1 MDETFLTLLTPEGEF
16 LKARKQKRIYSIGEE
31 ISFNP
36 ELVGHP
42 KKKLSIKW
50 LASMRRGIT
59 VAAAAVLLL
68 ASAVATNLD
77 DNKVYA
83 YMSID
88 VKPSIELGVNDK
100 MEVIKLTAY
109 NREGKEITSGLK
121 DWEEKDAAKVGKD
134 ILAAIDSAG
143 YFSDSNEVVISS
155 VNTEEKETKAEKKL
169 KATITEISKKAKQD
183 SHQVK
188 VIKATEKDLKQAW
201 KHGQTTGKYKNNAEN
216 EAEPASQGKTKL
228 KQSAPVVPAAIPG
241 QDKKETNPGQEK
253 KAVLEKLDDK
263 KGLSN
268 NNNGKKNHPAKQN
281 PRNSNKDKVKDKNN
295 KAKSKEDKDKGKD
308 NGKDKEKEK
317 DTSKGKKQDNQ
328 SGKNKDK
335 EKKDNKQQQK
345 TKGNQNKN
353 KSKSGD

>member
-1 MDETFLTLLTPEGEF
+1 MDETFVTLLTPEGEF

-36 ELVGHP
+36 ELLGLP
-42 KKKLSIKW
+42 EKKLSIKW

-68 ASAVATNLD
+68 ASAMATNLD

-109 NREGKEITSGLK
+109 NREGKEITSGLI
-121 DWEEKDAAKVGKD
+121 DWEEKDAAKVGKE

-143 YFSDSNEVVISS
+143 YFSDSNEVIISS

-169 KATITEISKKAKQD
+169 KATINEISKKAKQD

-201 KHGQTTGKYKNNAEN
+201 KHGQTTGIYKNNAEK
-216 EAEPASQGKTKL
+216 EAEPASQGETKL
-228 KQSAPVVPAAIPG
+228 KQPAPVVPAAIPG

-253 KAVLEKLDDK
+253 KAVLEKQDDK
-263 KGLSN
+263 KGLAN

-281 PRNSNKDKVKDKNN
+281 PGNSNKDKVKDNN
-295 KAKSKEDKDKGKD
+295 KAQGKDKAKSKEDKDKGKD
-308 NGKDKEKEK
+308 KGKDK
-317 DTSKGKKQDNQ
+317 DNPKGKNQDNQ
-328 SGKNKDK
+328 KGKNKSK
-335 EKKDNKQQQK
+335 EKKDKKSQQPNN
-345 TKGNQNKN
+345 NQHRN